1 MAVDT
6 KSMRDLVDAAP
17 GDRMAMQKSHLQA
30 LIDATPGDHMVV
42 DKNQIRGFL
51 GAIDLGRVA
60 DQLAGMSQRVRDIAI
75 AA

>member
-30 LIDATPGDHMVV
+30 LIDATPGDQMVV
-42 DKNQIRGFL
+42 EKNQIRGFL

>member
-6 KSMRDLVDAAP
+6 KSMRDLVDGTP

-30 LIDATPGDHMVV
+30 LIDATPGDHMAVE
-42 DKNQIRGFL
+42 KNQIRSL
-51 GAIDLGRVA
+51 LDAVDLGRVA
-60 DQLAGMSQRVRDIAI
+60 EQLAGMSQQVLSMAI